1 MKTMKIT
8 SMAQD
13 MVKDI
18 KAYLKEYE
26 DAEKIKMEAR
36 NNRDY
41 DRALKT
47 QECNYYDIYNR
58 IEGLL
63 KELNMLGL
71 NIGVDD
77 RLHNT
82 YIIEDKKIF

>member
-1 MKTMKIT
+1 MKTIT
-8 SMAQD
+8 RNA
-13 MVKDI
+13 KDLLRNI
-18 KAYLKEYE
+18 KKSLKEYE
-26 DAEKIKMEAR
+26 DAENAKLTSR

-47 QECNYYDIYNR
+47 QECNYYDIYNS

-63 KELNMLGL
+63 KELDMLGL

-77 RLHNT
+77 RLHNKH
-82 YIIEDKKIF
+82 IIKDKRIF

>member
-1 MKTMKIT
+1 MKIT

-26 DAEKIKMEAR
+26 DAEKVKIQAR

-63 KELNMLGL
+63 KELDMLGL
-71 NIGVDD
+71 HIDIDD
-77 RLHNT
+77 RMHNAHV
-82 YIIEDKKIF
+82 IEDKKIF